1 MWANWGWGRGR
12 GERGCTGTSK
22 QIKQGLKNL
31 YTNDHA
37 GKKYPG
43 APEKQNLDVT
53 TIKSAHDKKLD
64 KYYGT
69 IDDTLWK

>member
-1 MWANWGWGRGR
+1 MSKLGLGGRGAQIQVNR
-12 GERGCTGTSK
+12 FNKDSK
-22 QIKQGLKNL
+22 T